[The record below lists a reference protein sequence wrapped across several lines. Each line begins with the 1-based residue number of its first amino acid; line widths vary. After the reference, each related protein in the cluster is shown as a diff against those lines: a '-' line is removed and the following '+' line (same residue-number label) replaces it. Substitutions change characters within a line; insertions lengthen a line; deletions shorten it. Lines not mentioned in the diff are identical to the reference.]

1 MMPGKSCRSSQPNG
15 WMRRSLSIC
24 FCAVYGFIDVL
35 PWRKWLAVKQAERK
49 WKTLAWHWGLIEKRN
64 KALRSPQESARVG
77 ERMKENKPES
87 I

>member
-1 MMPGKSCRSSQPNG
+1 MSEKSCRSSQPNG
-15 WMRRSLSIC
+15 RMRRSLSIC
-24 FCAVYGFIDVL
+24 FCAMHGFTDVL
-35 PWRKWLAVKQAERK
+35 PWRKWLAGKQAERK
-49 WKTLAWHWGLIEKRN
+49 RKTLVWHWGLIEKRN